1 MNDLTIKCQEEKII
15 KKAKAKKSK
24 AKRSK
29 KKDNSFINDTS
40 EEEIIFSSEEEY
52 LPNPIKTRAG
62 CRKMPKITP

>member
-29 KKDNSFINDTS
+29 KKDNSFI
-40 EEEIIFSSEEEY
+40 
-52 LPNPIKTRAG
+52 
-62 CRKMPKITP
+62 